1 MFGYRK
7 IHHDLLSL
15 GERCAANT
23 VAKLMRDEGLRAQV
37 GYKRRPGKYGTKPAI
52 VATNQLQQD
61 FNVDAPDRVWVT
73 DITYIRTHE
82 GWLYLAAVID
92 LYSRKIVG
100 YLSAFATQL
109 PVGRRVYA
117 FTNADIASFRC
128 FANGRM
134 ET

>member
-1 MFGYRK
+1 MYGYRK

-15 GERCAANT
+15 GELYAANT

-37 GYKRRPGKYGTKPAI
+37 GYKRRPGKYGTKPA
-52 VATNQLQQD
+52 VVTANQLQQD
-61 FNVDAPDRVWVT
+61 FNVNAPDRVWVT

-92 LYSRKIVG
+92 LYSRKV
-100 YLSAFATQL
+100 
-109 PVGRRVYA
+109 VYGL
-117 FTNADIASFRC
+117 TDADIVSPERSVD
-128 FANGRM
+128 GRM